1 MLGAW
6 VDAFLRDESGYFFT
20 ERGEVVISFF
30 LTDLEFPFLEDLFW
44 RVGEY
49 IYIYIYVKVIR
60 TSLMISFTSFVLNAF
75 WRSPVLA
82 TSPFETLVKTLEI
95 WSTLSRSVSLKK
107 KTGSVKIGKE

>member
-1 MLGAW
+1 MLRAW

-30 LTDLEFPFLEDLFW
+30 LTDLEFPFLEDLFG
-44 RVGEY
+44 VLVS

-82 TSPFETLVKTLEI
+82 TSPFETFVKTLEI

-107 KTGSVKIGKE
+107 IQDR